1 MDSDCIGSI
10 FTFQH
15 MQHMC
20 IDQNIFVSNPD
31 IDLNKKQRQSKTVII
46 DAGRIYKLPFTFNV
60 VNLLPKCRHHSS
72 MTFSLFTADHND
84 TGKNFF
90 PLEII
95 LKFIFLLMFNYY
107 IFKQI

>member
-1 MDSDCIGSI
+1 MDSDCIGSL

-20 IDQNIFVSNPD
+20 MDQNILVSNPD
-31 IDLNKKQRQSKTVII
+31 IDLNRKRRQSKTVII
-46 DAGRIYKLPFTFNV
+46 DAGRIYKLPFTFNL

-84 TGKNFF
+84 TSKNT
-90 PLEII
+90 
-95 LKFIFLLMFNYY
+95 
-107 IFKQI
+107 